1 MGVWTGLTTI
11 FVCAKLSF
19 FLVVSSFTFVLVIVI
34 YLLFHS
40 AEVEF

>member
-19 FLVVSSFTFVLVIVI
+19 VLVVSSFTVELVIVI

-40 AEVEF
+40 VEEEF